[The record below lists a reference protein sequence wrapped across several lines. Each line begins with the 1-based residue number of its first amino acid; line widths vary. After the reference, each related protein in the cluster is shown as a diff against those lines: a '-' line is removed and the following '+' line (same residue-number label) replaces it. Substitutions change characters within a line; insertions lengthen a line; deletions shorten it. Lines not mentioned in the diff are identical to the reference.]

1 MKIRVKNLD
10 TEEVQEYFCIG
21 PFYFGSY
28 SRLTL
33 VLGNPKKTD
42 VETHFLPSSR
52 NQYDGRKKSLE
63 KWNL

>member
-33 VLGNPKKTD
+33 VLGNPKKT
-42 VETHFLPSSR
+42 
-52 NQYDGRKKSLE
+52 
-63 KWNL
+63 